1 MIPGGKA
8 LFFAALLALTLARP
22 ANPQSLSPSD
32 RCSVP
37 GAAAA
42 ADALAKQFDD
52 HQFVFIG
59 STHGDLKIEQFLAC
73 LVTRPAFQQRVTDI
87 LTEWASSGQQRLI
100 DRYILGL
107 EEISMDDLAPIWFDT
122 DAPTMW
128 TTLPQVRETLKALHD
143 VNKSLPGPKRIR
155 LLGGNDPTDW
165 SKVKVTE
172 DLAPYPFKT
181 NFMPHLIIEHLAK
194 SQGNRTLVVYG
205 DGHIHYKGNNFMPDL
220 EYALGRSKLYVVGRI
235 GELRADERT
244 YLSAVGDPNQAFFVE
259 ARRFP
264 SDITWPGSLKVAYQE
279 TSKNLADYIDAF
291 VYLGPEPDKSL
302 IGAIPLTP
310 AQKNELARRGSIN
323 SDPQRMMRARFGGRE
338 LWFRGHPNDVPS
350 RPQL

>member
-8 LFFAALLALTLARP
+8 LFFATLLALTLARP

-32 RCSVP
+32 RCSVS
-37 GAAAA
+37 GVAAA

-87 LTEWASSGQQRLI
+87 VTEWASSGQQRLI

>member
-1 MIPGGKA
+1 MGRTGKGIFVA
-8 LFFAALLALTLARP
+8 TLVALTFVRT
-22 ANPQSLSPSD
+22 ANAQSLAAAD

-42 ADALAKQFDD
+42 ADALAKQFDE

-73 LVTRPAFQQRVTDI
+73 LVTRPAFKERVTDI
-87 LTEWASSGQQRLI
+87 VTEWASSGQQRLI

-107 EEISMDDLAPIWFDT
+107 EEISMADLAPIWFDT

-143 VNKSLPGPKRIR
+143 VNKTLPAPKRIR
-155 LLGGNDPTDW
+155 LVGGNDPTDW

-181 NFMPHLIIEHLAK
+181 NFMPHLVIEHLAK
-194 SQGNRTLVVYG
+194 SPGNRTLVVYG

-259 ARRFP
+259 ARCFP
-264 SDITWPGSLKVAYQE
+264 TDITWPGSLKVAYQE

-291 VYLGPEPDKSL
+291 VYLCPEPDKSL

-310 AQKNELARRGSIN
+310 AQKIELARRGSIN
-323 SDPQRMMRARFGGRE
+323 SDPQRLMRARFGGRE